1 MIIDI
6 HKDFVIEAAHR
17 LPHVPDGHKC
27 GRIHGH
33 SFTIELHLRGELD
46 AHTGWLVDY
55 AEIKQKFRPF
65 FDQLSQIQS
74 RSVDQDAMMMVA
86 ETEDAIA
93 EASSQLIRMSNEDI
107 ADIFVRVHVGTPV
120 IVVR

>member
-17 LPHVPDGHKC
+17 LPHVSDGHKC
-27 GRIHGH
+27 GRVHGH

-65 FDQLSQIQS
+65 FDQLDHRYLNDIEGLANPTSEVLAVWVWE
-74 RSVDQDAMMMVA
+74 RVKPVLAHLHHVTVR
-86 ETEDAIA
+86 ETCT
-93 EASSQLIRMSNEDI
+93 SSATYHGAPR
-107 ADIFVRVHVGTPV
+107 
-120 IVVR
+120 